1 MLVEQFSLPLRKSL
15 AIAEK
20 LLVIDVARE
29 GRLVLFKDVAP
40 KRLYGSVDSLIT
52 IHLKERQSYVNLVGS
67 KIQKRMGGKRVQR
80 SYRKILRQ

>member
-1 MLVEQFSLPLRKSL
+1 MGLPLRKSL

-20 LLVIDVARE
+20 LLAMDAARE

-52 IHLKERQSYVNLVGS
+52 IHFKGRQSYVNLVGT
-67 KIQKRMGGKRVQR
+67 KRQK
-80 SYRKILRQ
+80 ST